1 MQTLT
6 NDVVTTQH
14 THVKH
19 SKLYTVLQTQAQN
32 ARNAA
37 LYSTAQHTTA
47 QQLAQAV
54 QALYFSKRV
63 YTNLREHCIAIKI
76 SNATM
81 CNSLQLIAAKFNA
94 TITQTQNAIILH
106 IAQQ

>member
-19 SKLYTVLQTQAQN
+19 NALYTVMQVRAQN
-32 ARNAA
+32 AKNAA
-37 LYSTAQHTTA
+37 LYTATQHTTA

-94 TITQTQNAIILH
+94 TITQTQNAIILN